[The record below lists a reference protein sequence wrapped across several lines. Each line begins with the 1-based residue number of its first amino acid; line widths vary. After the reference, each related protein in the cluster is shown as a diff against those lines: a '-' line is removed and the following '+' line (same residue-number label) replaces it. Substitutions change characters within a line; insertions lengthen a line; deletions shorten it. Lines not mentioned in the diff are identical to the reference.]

1 VTFEEKVAV
10 ITGGGSGIGEAVAA
24 RMLGDGATVVI
35 ADVREDALAG
45 AQERLSGAGGTV
57 HTVACDVTRSDS
69 TRALAAAARERAGRI
84 DALVNCAGV
93 DCSKPFAEIDDD
105 EYERVMAVNARGVW
119 NSCRAVV
126 PVMADQGAG
135 AIVNIS
141 SVAALR
147 GGGLYGTTAYAASK
161 GAVISLSKALA
172 REFAPQIRC
181 NAVCPAL
188 TMTEMGH
195 RVVAEKGGMEHVLAM
210 TPLGRPAQPPEIAAV
225 IAFLASDDASYVTG
239 QVYNA
244 DGGIAM

>member
-1 VTFEEKVAV
+1 MTFEGKVAV
-10 ITGGGSGIGEAVAA
+10 VTGGGSGIGEAVAA
-24 RMLGDGATVVI
+24 RMLAGGGTVVI
-35 ADVREDALAG
+35 ADVREAALDG
-45 AQERLSGAGGTV
+45 ARERLSGAGGPLYAVTS
-57 HTVACDVTRSDS
+57 DVTSSSSMTD
-69 TRALAAAARERAGRI
+69 LADVSRGHGGRI
-84 DALVNCAGV
+84 DVLVNCAGV
-93 DCSKPFAEIDDD
+93 DCSKPFAEIGDD
-105 EYERVMAVNARGVW
+105 EYERVMAVNVRGVW
-119 NSCRAVV
+119 NACQATV
-126 PVMADQGAG
+126 PVMQEQGGG

-172 REFAPQIRC
+172 REFAPHVRC

-188 TMTEMGH
+188 TMTEMGR
-195 RVVAEKGGMEHVLAM
+195 RVVEEKGGMEHVLAM
-210 TPLGRPAQPPEIAAV
+210 TPLGRPAEPREIAAV